1 MERGFFFAQK
11 LRNLTSKPKEV
22 TIRDEKGTPP
32 LRLGAVGHN
41 GVGRRL
47 RRKRASHNG
56 PNERTLSPDR
66 RANPTVHLGPACS
79 GAHRCAYGGANR
91 SPDYRPN
98 CRTHLAAHGHP
109 RSSADRTTRRP
120 RPPPLPS
127 RRPRRLGS
135 RWLSRAPTEIRS
147 NLTPRHNAWWSTT
160 ARR

>member
-1 MERGFFFAQK
+1 MEQGFFFAPK

-22 TIRDEKGTPP
+22 TLRDEKGTPP

-47 RRKRASHNG
+47 RRKRAGHNG

-98 CRTHLAAHGHP
+98 CRTHLAAHGRP
-109 RSSADRTTRRP
+109 RSSADRI
-120 RPPPLPS
+120 S
-127 RRPRRLGS
+127 DGDAHAHQN
-135 RWLSRAPTEIRS
+135 SRADAHVGSGPGGCHR
-147 NLTPRHNAWWSTT
+147 
-160 ARR
+160 